1 MDSSNSDTEDFEGFV
16 VSPEEKESYKV
27 WARKRRTSEALDSDS
42 DDDVSGDDDDD
53 DDEEEEENAFG
64 DEGEELEDEESEG
77 FFDPIFD
84 DTNIQDSGD
93 EIPDQCPVCLMSLK
107 EQLLGTPNNCP
118 HVFCFECIQ
127 EWAKNA
133 TTCPVGRKPFNEIL
147 VHATKKG
154 PVLRRIPV
162 EERLAG
168 NDDEEEDDPTYCEVC
183 GECNREDRMLLC
195 DGCDN
200 GYHMECLTPAVE
212 YVPLEEWFCPACA
225 SRVNDQEEQQEE
237 EHRVREAPRARA
249 TRGRPRGSTARRVS
263 GSDRTVTTRTARTV
277 ASARGR
283 GRIGRGRR
291 RRRSSSRGRGRGG
304 RRSST
309 RGRSSS
315 RKRKFKGRK
324 KSKRKTSKT
333 TKKRRIAEEDEVS
346 PFIYEPQRRGKTVH
360 ARLLESLN
368 STGRSTEP
376 ARSAT
381 IGRMPFPSRVEPSC
395 SFSLF
400 GNAYALYDFDER
412 EENSQVTTHKED
424 EKTPRSAASSNPDVL
439 ASIFQGLDTLHSSS
453 AQLSRDGKLIVAV
466 GQSCV
471 QGSSSAYSKSTE
483 EQMTSTCEDKVKD
496 VSTLKEDTRV
506 EAEHEHSLASSGSKN
521 QDVGEEPSH
530 HDDNIESIS
539 ISKPDC
545 RTFYRKVTSERRSQ
559 ETPPSSTSSNCS
571 ILSKNPSSN
580 STLSG
585 FRIPKRRS
593 SCDKEEKSKTSTTS
607 DIGAV
612 DTKQD
617 VTLGSYFSLS
627 KFRIPKRSKSAPSGD
642 NSNQDSYRVNT
653 NPKNVQHRI
662 GGRLTTSPTG
672 ATELKRL
679 PPKIVSQA
687 NVVSRDSCSTD
698 VRPLKRENFQQKNPS
713 NFSSSA
719 PETITKNVSI
729 VSKVS
734 SIPHSYIAEAR
745 SSIPRVS
752 ASTVGATG
760 PCMATSNNVTSRHR
774 TEIFSLAHSV
784 TSSTASLGAL
794 DRTISN
800 RNATGVTKRRSNILH
815 CPVTSSNSVTPLS
828 RVTPLTENLKVTGG
842 KEQRRSNIE
851 IIRLLHEKQRCMRE
865 QMSDDL
871 KPVESSKSQL
881 LGCSGQADSK
891 SKPREGLSFKPNAI
905 PTCSRGVNLPVA
917 VVKPSLQT
925 SSALETEANFTPSS
939 VSERSPV
946 KSIASRIID
955 FHSFN
960 TEELKKV
967 RKASNEYSSR
977 DKALVQELDGRQAEA
992 SRDRDQQRKLGIARL
1007 QRQQQI
1013 VDEVKLALK
1022 PFFRRGEIT
1031 KDGYK
1036 LIMKKSVE
1044 KIKESNSSVDRDR
1057 VGRLVKKYIKK
1068 IKGVNF

>member
-1 MDSSNSDTEDFEGFV
+1 
-16 VSPEEKESYKV
+16 
-27 WARKRRTSEALDSDS
+27 
-42 DDDVSGDDDDD
+42 
-53 DDEEEEENAFG
+53 
-64 DEGEELEDEESEG
+64 
-77 FFDPIFD
+77 
-84 DTNIQDSGD
+84 
-93 EIPDQCPVCLMSLK
+93 
-107 EQLLGTPNNCP
+107 
-118 HVFCFECIQ
+118 
-127 EWAKNA
+127 
-133 TTCPVGRKPFNEIL
+133 
-147 VHATKKG
+147 
-154 PVLRRIPV
+154 
-162 EERLAG
+162 
-168 NDDEEEDDPTYCEVC
+168 
-183 GECNREDRMLLC
+183 
-195 DGCDN
+195 
-200 GYHMECLTPAVE
+200 
-212 YVPLEEWFCPACA
+212 
-225 SRVNDQEEQQEE
+225 
-237 EHRVREAPRARA
+237 
-249 TRGRPRGSTARRVS
+249 
-263 GSDRTVTTRTARTV
+263 
-277 ASARGR
+277 
-283 GRIGRGRR
+283 
-291 RRRSSSRGRGRGG
+291 
-304 RRSST
+304 
-309 RGRSSS
+309 
-315 RKRKFKGRK
+315 
-324 KSKRKTSKT
+324 
-333 TKKRRIAEEDEVS
+333 
-346 PFIYEPQRRGKTVH
+346 
-360 ARLLESLN
+360 
-368 STGRSTEP
+368 
-376 ARSAT
+376 
-381 IGRMPFPSRVEPSC
+381 
-395 SFSLF
+395 
-400 GNAYALYDFDER
+400 
-412 EENSQVTTHKED
+412 
-424 EKTPRSAASSNPDVL
+424 
-439 ASIFQGLDTLHSSS
+439 
-453 AQLSRDGKLIVAV
+453 
-466 GQSCV
+466 
-471 QGSSSAYSKSTE
+471 
-483 EQMTSTCEDKVKD
+483 MTSTCEDKVKD

-506 EAEHEHSLASSGSKN
+506 EAEHEHSLASSGSEN
-521 QDVGEEPSH
+521 QDVGEERSH

-593 SCDKEEKSKTSTTS
+593 SCDKEEKSKTSATS

-617 VTLGSYFSLS
+617 VTLGSYSSLS

-672 ATELKRL
+672 ATDLKRL
-679 PPKIVSQA
+679 PPKLVSQA
-687 NVVSRDSCSTD
+687 NVVSHDSCSTDPKSARGFNPCPTD

-713 NFSSSA
+713 NSSSSA

-745 SSIPRVS
+745 SSNPRVS
-752 ASTVGATG
+752 ASTIGATG
-760 PCMATSNNVTSRHR
+760 PCMATSNNVTSRHT

-784 TSSTASLGAL
+784 TPSTASLGAL

-881 LGCSGQADSK
+881 LGCSGQVDAK

-925 SSALETEANFTPSS
+925 SSALETEANFTPCS

-955 FHSFN
+955 FHSYN

-977 DKALVQELDGRQAEA
+977 DKALVQELDGRQAGA
-992 SRDRDQQRKLGIARL
+992 SRDRDQQRKLVRI
-1007 QRQQQI
+1007 
-1013 VDEVKLALK
+1013 
-1022 PFFRRGEIT
+1022 
-1031 KDGYK
+1031 
-1036 LIMKKSVE
+1036 
-1044 KIKESNSSVDRDR
+1044 
-1057 VGRLVKKYIKK
+1057 
-1068 IKGVNF
+1068 